1 MTTSLRGVACSYE
14 GLKCYHVLRLLADN
28 DDGIAVFQ
36 PSLVEHEI
44 FRFLRAI
51 AVLPESTAAA
61 TSQPDLLGKYLN
73 ENVLAGTRH
82 SMDVMAYFGKQSAVQ
97 HQLTVDGWWPRTLS
111 KYIELDEEG
120 VYALS
125 HGSATGHTDGLR
137 VVLFAWLTDTSFESK
152 NVRERATYV
161 LRFLT
166 SLTSNVVC
174 CLTKEDAAQ
183 GKIVA
188 PSRDGVASDK
198 KYSMSFSIQ
207 TAKVQEEK
215 VTCLLKHDG
224 GWGSMFEGGLLMPSN
239 VVSLVMVKLDRN
251 VRSKQSKEPFS
262 DATGF
267 AAWLTEVMTTH
278 FVDVNCQLPRPW
290 MASALKLNGAFPKD
304 HLDNISKEAIESALW
319 IDAEAKMLR
328 EMSEFRDRCIEN
340 AAYAFYVKI
349 ESPKKEETA
358 CEALELDIA
367 KLRNWNLAIDRHTS
381 QQLVHFQDEL
391 LQRITDVWSRSP
403 SPAAPKGFWSS
414 FRNNIR
420 TYFTSSHNA
429 LLEVPILEEGNDI
442 LPLLNSM
449 KEYLK
454 HSYENW
460 CRLLEN
466 TLAFPELAFHIT
478 RMVYMDMLP
487 YVNVEE
493 MVKNRKEEVIRDAFA
508 GLVATKNH
516 NQPSQLHISLKAHNA
531 HRNELSYMRQ
541 DFDDKA
547 QIAAHFEVAQ
557 TSPALRGRF
566 VLPAK
571 SKILFMCRY
580 DDISV
585 VVYVKERAG
594 SMETHVKSFKKENE
608 LHTRTFPK
616 ETILCDFDPGHRLL
630 ALLHSTTAVEVYAFN
645 ESYKVLERVYAVNL
659 DILRLQS
666 PFIHLLVFG
675 GDNHGIAVV
684 DHLARLQYFFFRSKQ
699 MSTLVENVL
708 VADNSKLVKVEG
720 GAMLLLLTKTTQD
733 TTEYCVLVQTML
745 TVDNT
750 MLPEAELRLPIS
762 MDWSG
767 CSVVCVNDSLV
778 CFDPITTRVRMWTV
792 DIVTGKTAW
801 QLQRSQKTRGVEN
814 AMEAHPLWS
823 LFHLFEKFPVQS
835 LVAKSTS
842 DSLVSGHLR
851 LHVCGLANEPAIS
864 GLLAGIMQKLR
875 GLNKNLAPL
884 DLVAD
889 LTMHGS
895 SAVPWHG
902 TSVVMAKWVLEL
914 AGFVPVQICRARDNQ
929 LVLLKNGVEEAS
941 NG

>member
-1 MTTSLRGVACSYE
+1 MTTSLRGVACSFE
-14 GLKCYHVLRLLADN
+14 GLKCYHVLRILADN
-28 DDGIAVFQ
+28 DDGVAVFQ

-125 HGSATGHTDGLR
+125 HGSATGHADGLR

-174 CLTKEDAAQ
+174 CLTKDDAAQ

-188 PSRDGVASDK
+188 PPRDGVALNK

-207 TAKVQEEK
+207 TAKVQEET
-215 VTCLLKHDG
+215 VTCQLRYEAGWGEMYDG
-224 GWGSMFEGGLLMPSN
+224 GVLVPSN
-239 VVSLVMVKLDRN
+239 VVSLIVVKLDRN
-251 VRSKQSKEPFS
+251 VVTKHVDKRMQNS
-262 DATGF
+262 AAF
-267 AAWLTEVMTTH
+267 AAWLTDVMATH
-278 FVDVNCQLPRPW
+278 VVDVNCQLPQSW
-290 MASALKLNGAFPKD
+290 MASALELNGEFPQQVMD
-304 HLDNISKEAIESALW
+304 SISKEAIEESLWLDAQEKAKRDLEAL
-319 IDAEAKMLR
+319 K
-328 EMSEFRDRCIEN
+328 SRCELN
-340 AAYAFYVKI
+340 GKYAFYLKVQGR
-349 ESPKKEETA
+349 PKEVAA
-358 CEALELDIA
+358 CAALDKDIA
-367 KLRNWNLAIDRHTS
+367 TLRGWHLDMGLRTNPYVVNYRADTFKWINEANSRLEEPQS
-381 QQLVHFQDEL
+381 L
-391 LQRITDVWSRSP
+391 LSWVGLFGFT
-403 SPAAPKGFWSS
+403 AAPKPLEFPILHRGQT
-414 FRNNIR
+414 IR
-420 TYFTSSHNA
+420 TILAGLQDRLEQAYIVWWNYFKQELETTGLVAHVATKEHNTEMNA
-429 LLEVPILEEGNDI
+429 KKVGE
-442 LPLLNSM
+442 M
-449 KEYLK
+449 LK
-454 HSYENW
+454 SQ
-460 CRLLEN
+460 
-466 TLAFPELAFHIT
+466 
-478 RMVYMDMLP
+478 
-487 YVNVEE
+487 
-493 MVKNRKEEVIRDAFA
+493 KEEVIRDAFKCM
-508 GLVATKNH
+508 VDSKNDD
-516 NQPSQLHISLKAHNA
+516 QPSQLHVALKSDSGRYGYLAF
-531 HRNELSYMRQ
+531 SRQ
-541 DFDDKA
+541 DYHDNA
-547 QIAAHFEVAQ
+547 LIASLYEVPTKIPQFRAR
-557 TSPALRGRF
+557 L

-571 SKILFMCRY
+571 AKVLFMCRY

-842 DSLVSGHLR
+842 DSL
-851 LHVCGLANEPAIS
+851 
-864 GLLAGIMQKLR
+864 
-875 GLNKNLAPL
+875 
-884 DLVAD
+884 
-889 LTMHGS
+889 
-895 SAVPWHG
+895 
-902 TSVVMAKWVLEL
+902 
-914 AGFVPVQICRARDNQ
+914 
-929 LVLLKNGVEEAS
+929 
-941 NG
+941 